1 MSYTGRHRYRTR
13 REKYQRNTR
22 HLKMVFIFVMITL
35 VILIWKN
42 RYDIISWIKT
52 YFM

>member
-1 MSYTGRHRYRTR
+1 MSYSGRHRYRSR
-13 REKYQRNTR
+13 REKYQRSTK
-22 HLKMVFIFVMITL
+22 HLKIFFIFATIAVAI
-35 VILIWKN
+35 ILWKN

>member
-1 MSYTGRHRYRTR
+1 MSYTGRHRHSTR
-13 REKYQRNTR
+13 REKYEKSTR
-22 HLKMVFIFVMITL
+22 HLKMFFIFA
-35 VILIWKN
+35 VIFIAILLWKN